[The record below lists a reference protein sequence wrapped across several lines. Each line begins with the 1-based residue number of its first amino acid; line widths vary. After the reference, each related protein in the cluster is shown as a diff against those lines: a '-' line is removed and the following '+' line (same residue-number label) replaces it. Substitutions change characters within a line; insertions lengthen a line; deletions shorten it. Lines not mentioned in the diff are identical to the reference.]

1 MEFVKRKKRF
11 CKLIDKIIKSYPKFL
26 VIIDNQR
33 FLKNI
38 QGIVQSNGTGIDGK
52 IKRNLLIKVKNS

>member
-11 CKLIDKIIKSYPKFL
+11 CKLIDKIIKSNPKFL
-26 VIIDNQR
+26 VAIDNQR

-38 QGIVQSNGTGIDGK
+38 QGIV
-52 IKRNLLIKVKNS
+52 